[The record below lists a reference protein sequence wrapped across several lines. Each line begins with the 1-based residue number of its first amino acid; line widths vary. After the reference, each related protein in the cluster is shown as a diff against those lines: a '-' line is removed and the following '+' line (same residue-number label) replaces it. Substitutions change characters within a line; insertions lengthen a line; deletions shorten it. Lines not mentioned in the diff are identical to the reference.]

1 MGHRTQ
7 LQREAVTHSPS
18 NPTTSYVLQG
28 RQASSQSEEVGN
40 PTSWLIVTNAVRSH
54 SFPWS
59 SGAGGSGKRFQ

>member
-7 LQREAVTHSPS
+7 LKRAAVTHSPS

-28 RQASSQSEEVGN
+28 RPASNLVRKGRQS
-40 PTSWLIVTNAVRSH
+40 TWLIVTNTVRSH

-59 SGAGGSGKRFQ
+59 SRAGGSGKRFQ